1 MDIKAQI
8 EKVVE
13 MVTKDKSLLT
23 QFQAEP
29 VKAVEKVIGIDLPD
43 EIINK
48 VVDGVKS
55 KITVDKLS
63 DTFDAIKKLFESLK
77 AGDKKQSAPAFIF
90 SISAAGKDLDPHQG
104 SLMHPALLSPPHRHH
119 TPPSVPA
126 LSDRNQTNFAG
137 YCNALNCQFF
147 PVPP

>member
-13 MVTKDKSLLT
+13 MVTKDKSLLS

-63 DTFDAIKKLFESLK
+63 DTFDAIKKLF
-77 AGDKKQSAPAFIF
+77 
-90 SISAAGKDLDPHQG
+90 
-104 SLMHPALLSPPHRHH
+104 
-119 TPPSVPA
+119 
-126 LSDRNQTNFAG
+126 
-137 YCNALNCQFF
+137 
-147 PVPP
+147 

>member
-63 DTFDAIKKLFESLK
+63 DTFDAIKKLF
-77 AGDKKQSAPAFIF
+77 
-90 SISAAGKDLDPHQG
+90 
-104 SLMHPALLSPPHRHH
+104 
-119 TPPSVPA
+119 
-126 LSDRNQTNFAG
+126 
-137 YCNALNCQFF
+137 
-147 PVPP
+147 

>member
-29 VKAVEKVIGIDLPD
+29 VKAVEKVIGIDLPN

-63 DTFDAIKKLFESLK
+63 DTFDAIKKLF
-77 AGDKKQSAPAFIF
+77 
-90 SISAAGKDLDPHQG
+90 
-104 SLMHPALLSPPHRHH
+104 
-119 TPPSVPA
+119 
-126 LSDRNQTNFAG
+126 
-137 YCNALNCQFF
+137 
-147 PVPP
+147 